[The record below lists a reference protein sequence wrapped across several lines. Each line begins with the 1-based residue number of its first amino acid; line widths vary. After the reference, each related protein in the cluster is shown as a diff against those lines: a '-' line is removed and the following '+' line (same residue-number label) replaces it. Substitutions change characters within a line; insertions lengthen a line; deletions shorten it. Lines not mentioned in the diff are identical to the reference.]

1 MSVGNYHELQIWQKS
16 MELAEVIYKTTCEFP
31 AWEKFGLVS
40 QLRRAAVSIPSN
52 IAEGNMRN
60 SDKDFLR
67 FINMALGSLAEMETQ
82 LELAKRVDY
91 LVEENVGPVQ
101 TRVSE
106 LAKMLRGMQV
116 RLKESIH

>member
-16 MELAEVIYKTTCEFP
+16 MELAEVIYKSTYGFP
-31 AWEKFGLVS
+31 AQEKFGLVS

-82 LELAKRVDY
+82 MELAKRIDY
-91 LVEENVGPVQ
+91 LVGENVEPLQ
-101 TRVSE
+101 KRVSE
-106 LAKMLRGMQV
+106 SVKMLRGMQS
-116 RLKESIH
+116 RLKKSLN